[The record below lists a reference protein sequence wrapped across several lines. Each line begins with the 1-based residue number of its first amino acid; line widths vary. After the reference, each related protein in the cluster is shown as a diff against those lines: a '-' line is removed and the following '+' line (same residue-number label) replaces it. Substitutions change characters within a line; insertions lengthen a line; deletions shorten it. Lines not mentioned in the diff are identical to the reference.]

1 MSNSIT
7 TVNPTTGE
15 TLQTY
20 TLMDAS
26 QAKQVVEA
34 SHQAFLDWRLKPLEH
49 RAKMVKAIGEALK
62 AHKDELADLMVK
74 EMGKLPE
81 QAHEEV
87 DLCVGIC
94 DYTAERGPE
103 VLPMKR
109 ATPAT
114 VNAVL

>member
-15 TLQTY
+15 TLETY
-20 TLMDAS
+20 ALMDAS
-26 QAKQVVEA
+26 QALQVVEA

-49 RAKMVKAIGEALK
+49 RAKVVKAIGEALK
-62 AHKDELADLMVK
+62 AHKEELADYMVK

-81 QAHEEV
+81 QAYQEV

-103 VLPMKR
+103 SLADEERNPS
-109 ATPAT
+109 
-114 VNAVL
+114 